1 MASILREIFSDNNGH
16 LSSKRIVGTL
26 MIIAAVVLLLLE
38 RGDSGTIATMIW
50 AGVAALGV
58 GTLETKITK

>member
-1 MASILREIFSDNNGH
+1 MASILREIFSDNNAH

-38 RGDSGTIATMIW
+38 RGDSGTISTMIW